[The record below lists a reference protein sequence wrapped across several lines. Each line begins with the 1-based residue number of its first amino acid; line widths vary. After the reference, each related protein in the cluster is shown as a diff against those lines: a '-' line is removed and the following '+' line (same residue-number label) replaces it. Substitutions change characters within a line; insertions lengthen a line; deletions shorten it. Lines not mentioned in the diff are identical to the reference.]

1 MQDLGTCFGDRFQRM
16 GDLKDL
22 EAAQNHFQQ
31 AIELTPDGHP
41 TLVFLIAEL
50 GIIHRNRYQRLGV
63 VEDLEAA
70 HDKFQTAVKLAP
82 EGHPGLAGLMQDLGT
97 CFGERFKRLGDIKDL
112 DAAQNHVQQAITL
125 TPDGH
130 PTLVFL
136 IAELGLAHR
145 HRYQRLGVLEDL
157 EAALANLQTAVELAP
172 EGHPNLAQL
181 MQDLGIC
188 FGERFQRMGDIK
200 DLDATQNHFQRA
212 ITLTP
217 DGHPNLAALMTQL
230 GICQRDRFYRLS
242 DLRDLEAAQKT
253 FQKAIGCTP
262 EGHPDLAQLIY
273 NVGSCFGER
282 YRRLGDLND
291 LESAQIT
298 FQNSVKLTPDG
309 HPNLVQWMRTLGA
322 CYMDRYRRLGN
333 LMDLESAEKKYQ
345 DALETTPEGHINLAG
360 LHWELGACLAERYTR
375 LKEPRDIEAA
385 RAKFLQSAKLYPDGH
400 PGLISVMRDLGG
412 CHVEQYKRL
421 GDLQDLQAA
430 QDSIQQAVK
439 LVPEGSP
446 VSGLMGPLAGCFR
459 ERYQRLRDVQDLEA
473 MNSHYHASFN
483 TSSSTPEECWMT
495 ALEWAS
501 FSAEFQPEY
510 CVVAYSYAFK
520 LLPELLWIGH
530 SIPVRHDALNRL
542 DIGKVTSNA
551 VRVCADI
558 SRLTSAVTF
567 MEQGVATIFQQTIQ
581 LKTDLDAPTPANE
594 DVPLT
599 LANELRQLSGHLYS
613 GTCTDPFEV
622 MKIVARRNELLAEI
636 RQQLDLNHFL
646 LPKQYTTLQGAS
658 QGGPVV
664 ILNSNAK
671 GCDGIL
677 MVNPHSDPV
686 HISLTDVTLE
696 LLETHQ
702 VVLRELLGRCDVRIR
717 GESVSTRLFGQQ
729 ELFTSKTTKEC
740 FSDMLTWL
748 WVHVVSPIY
757 NVLSSHGVHSGRLWW
772 LPTGAFTG
780 LPLHACSPTDEFIHS
795 YTATLGALLDSYAKN
810 PTDAPLKVGV
820 VGVTH
825 TASGSLNYLKGVGEE
840 VEKILSIV
848 DKPKVLLGQQATV
861 DAVKQQLEECSWL
874 HLACHGKQDLVQ
886 PTKSHL
892 LLYGGTLDLETIL
905 RMPLENA
912 EFVFLAACQTAMG
925 DGVLVNESFHLGGG
939 FIAAGF
945 RGAIGTLWSMND
957 QDGPLVSEI
966 VYSHLFRNGRQPR
979 TSDAAEALHLA
990 VKELKKRNVPY
1001 ERWIPFIH
1009 MGV

>member
-1 MQDLGTCFGDRFQRM
+1 MQDLGICFGERFRRMGDLKDLEAAQTHFQQVIELTPDGHPTLASCITLLGVNYRLRYQRLGAMEDLQAAHEKFQTAVELTPEGHPELAQLMQDLGLSFGERFQRM

-22 EAAQNHFQQ
+22 EAAQTHFQQ

-41 TLVFLIAEL
+41 TLASLITLL
-50 GIIHRNRYQRLGV
+50 GVNHRLRYQRLGA
-63 VEDLEAA
+63 VEDLQAA
-70 HDKFQTAVKLAP
+70 HEKFQTAVELIP
-82 EGHPGLAGLMQDLGT
+82 EGHP
-97 CFGERFKRLGDIKDL
+97 E
-112 DAAQNHVQQAITL
+112 
-125 TPDGH
+125 
-130 PTLVFL
+130 
-136 IAELGLAHR
+136 
-145 HRYQRLGVLEDL
+145 
-157 EAALANLQTAVELAP
+157 
-172 EGHPNLAQL
+172 LAQL

-188 FGERFQRMGDIK
+188 FGERFQRLGDIK
-200 DLDATQNHFQRA
+200 DLDAAQNHFQQA
-212 ITLTP
+212 LKLTP
-217 DGHPNLAALMTQL
+217 DGHPSLAPLLMTL
-230 GICQRDRFYRLS
+230 GICQRDRFNQLS

-253 FQKAIGCTP
+253 FQKAVRCTP
-262 EGHPDLAQLIY
+262 EGHPDLAQLMY
-273 NVGSCFGER
+273 HVGSCFGNR

-291 LESAQIT
+291 LEFAQT
-298 FQNSVKLTPDG
+298 AFQDAVKLTPDG
-309 HPNLVQWMRTLGA
+309 HPDLAQWMRTLGA
-322 CYMDRYRRLGN
+322 CYMDQYRRLGN
-333 LMDLESAEKKYQ
+333 LMDLESAERKYQ
-345 DALETTPEGHINLAG
+345 DAFEATPEGHIDLAG
-360 LHWELGACLAERYTR
+360 LQWELGVCLAERYTR

-385 RAKFLQSAKLYPDGH
+385 REKFLQSAKLYPDGH
-400 PGLISVMRDLGG
+400 PGLIPVMRDLGG
-412 CHVEQYKRL
+412 CYVEQYKRL

-430 QDSIQQAVK
+430 LDSIQQAVK
-439 LVPEGSP
+439 LVPKGSP
-446 VSGLMGPLAGCFR
+446 VSDLMWPLAVCFK
-459 ERYQRLRDVQDLEA
+459 ERYQRLRDVHDLEA
-473 MNSHYHASFN
+473 MNSHYHACFN
-483 TSSSTPEECWMT
+483 TSFSTPEECWMT

-510 CVVAYSYAFK
+510 CVVAYSAAFK

-530 SIPVRHDALNRL
+530 SIPVRHDALHRL
-542 DIGKVTSNA
+542 DIGKATSNA

-581 LKTDLDAPTPANE
+581 LKTDLDAPTPGNE

-613 GTCTDPFEV
+613 GTCIDPFEV

-646 LPKQYTTLQGAS
+646 LPKSYTVLQGAS

-686 HISLTDVTLE
+686 HILLPDVTLE

-780 LPLHACSPTDEFIHS
+780 LPLHACPPTDEFIHS

-825 TASGSLNYLKGVGEE
+825 TASGREE
-840 VEKILSIV
+840 VEKILAIV
-848 DKPKVLLGQQATV
+848 NKPKVLLGQQATV

-912 EFVFLAACQTAMG
+912 EFTAMG

-979 TSDAAEALHLA
+979 ASDAAEALHLA
-990 VKELKKRNVPY
+990 VKELKRQKVPY